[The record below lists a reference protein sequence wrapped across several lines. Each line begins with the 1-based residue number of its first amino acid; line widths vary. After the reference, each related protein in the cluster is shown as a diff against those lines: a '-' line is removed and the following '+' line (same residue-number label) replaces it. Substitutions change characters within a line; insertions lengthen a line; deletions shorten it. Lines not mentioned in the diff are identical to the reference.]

1 MMLSLPENWNY
12 TTRGL
17 ASICKEGTD
26 CIGSALKELENT
38 GYIVRNRL
46 RDVKGKIVD
55 VEYVIYETPHLLENS
70 NPHVPLR
77 DTACPDTETPD
88 MDDPYP
94 DTTKQLNKD
103 IEITQKSN
111 NDLSSTD
118 SLPFPFTP
126 SQEGR
131 QQPIATEKKK
141 GEAVALSSVEIY
153 RQIILD
159 NIDYNHLVRS
169 KPLDQDLL
177 DEIVDLIL
185 ETLCT
190 ARKTICIASDE
201 YPAELV
207 KAKFLKLNCDH
218 IKFVLDCLHENT
230 TEVRNIRKYLLAV
243 LFNAP
248 STIGNYYTA
257 KVNHDLYGGG

>member
-70 NPHVPLR
+70 NPHAPLP

-118 SLPFPFTP
+118 SLHFPSTP
-126 SQEGR
+126 SHEGR
-131 QQPIATEKKK
+131 QQPIAAERKK

-159 NIDYNHLVRS
+159 NIEYNHLVRN
-169 KPLDQDLL
+169 KPIDHDLL
-177 DEIVDLIL
+177 NEIVDLIL

-207 KAKFLKLNCDH
+207 KAKFLKLNYEH
-218 IKFVLDCLHENT
+218 IEFVLDCMHENT